1 MLMDYC
7 LKVFSRE
14 NKIEICKTPKMIRR
28 LKSACEKA
36 KICLSTSTHT
46 SVQVDCFFQ
55 TNDLNVKISRAL
67 FEDICRPLF
76 NRALIHVQNALDDS
90 KLDKSQVKIFD
101 SKFKA
106 KKLAKN

>member
-14 NKIEICKTPKMIRR
+14 NKIEISKTSKMLRR

-46 SVQVDCFFQ
+46 TVQVDCFFQ
-55 TNDLNVKISRAL
+55 TYDLNVKISRAL

-76 NRALIHVQNALDDS
+76 NRALTHVQNAIDNS
-90 KLDKSQVKIFD
+90 ELDKSQVKIVD
-101 SKFKA
+101 IKHKA